1 MLYIF
6 CGPSCSGK
14 SSAAGAVRRK
24 LNAQIY
30 TGKDYLSLANEENMA
45 WDEFK
50 KILNMSLMPRCNVIY
65 IITEKDRLSELRQW
79 KNVKICRFEADLNIL
94 EERFAK
100 RTSGKLPQSISDM
113 LKRQTQ
119 VWMNESADLVIDTS
133 KCSEAFVLK
142 KLEKF
147 VDF

>member
-1 MLYIF
+1 
-6 CGPSCSGK
+6 
-14 SSAAGAVRRK
+14 
-24 LNAQIY
+24 
-30 TGKDYLSLANEENMA
+30 MA